1 MQKKRGLLEEL
12 LQTCSQISAHLD
24 EAEGPVACIEPFRT
38 LQERWRTVEWAASK
52 SLWQA
57 NVCTAEVSGLLQ
69 EASELQCELDLL
81 EKSVCLS
88 HSSHRPIV
96 WESALHEMVRTTNL
110 AVLTERCS
118 YILEVSQALSSSPL
132 GKKELR
138 DVEDAVQSLN
148 SHLALTQEK
157 LSSQTSNGNDCS
169 PIIRIISD
177 YVTWAKRTESKIS
190 RRRRLS
196 LYPEEAS
203 HEVNYM
209 KKLQSETSL
218 KRFQLASVLKELR
231 EEVTGFDEKDSKAML
246 PALDSLEDLYVKISE
261 KTECAVVEM
270 IRMLHIREKLWKQI
284 TDSSSWLTSVLEK
297 ESGKPVASELKMTIP
312 ELRVQLQVST
322 EALKNAE
329 RQAKNL
335 ESLLDET
342 KTMNNVLSV
351 YDNSPFG
358 KLHCKN
364 EYALSDQKK
373 CGNRLQA
380 ILLIKCNKLEVSNN

>member
-1 MQKKRGLLEEL
+1 M
-12 LQTCSQISAHLD
+12 
-24 EAEGPVACIEPFRT
+24 
-38 LQERWRTVEWAASK
+38 EWAASK
-52 SLWQA
+52 SLWHA

-69 EASELQCELDLL
+69 EARELQRELDLL

-88 HSSHRPIV
+88 HSSHRPID
-96 WESALHEMVRTTNL
+96 WQSALHETVRTADL
-110 AVLTERCS
+110 AVMTERFS

-132 GKKELR
+132 GKKELK
-138 DVEDAVQSLN
+138 DVEDAVQGLN
-148 SHLALTQEK
+148 SQIALTQEK

-177 YVTWAKRTESKIS
+177 YVTWAKRTESKVS

-203 HEVNYM
+203 HEVNHM

-231 EEVTGFDEKDSKAML
+231 EEVTDLDEKDSKAML
-246 PALDSLEDLYVKISE
+246 PTLDSLENLYVKISE

-270 IRMLHIREKLWKQI
+270 NRMLHIRERLWKQI
-284 TDSSSWLTSVLEK
+284 TDSSSWLISVLEK
-297 ESGKPVASELKMTIP
+297 ESGKPVASEITIP

-322 EALKNAE
+322 EALKDAE

-351 YDNSPFG
+351 PES
-358 KLHCKN
+358 
-364 EYALSDQKK
+364 
-373 CGNRLQA
+373 
-380 ILLIKCNKLEVSNN
+380 